1 MCGILGSINFDNKD
15 LFKNSLE
22 LLNHRG
28 PDNKS
33 IYEYKNILFGHTRLS
48 IIDLETQSNQP
59 MEVDNLVIIFNGE
72 IYNYIE
78 IKEELLKLGYKF
90 KTNSDTEVILKSYQE
105 WGQSCVERFNGMWAF
120 SIFDKD
126 KNILFLSRDR
136 LGVKPLYYIHREDK
150 FIFASEIKAL
160 LPFLENKIANKDE
173 LIRYLIYGA
182 QEHKKETMFK
192 DIYRFPSSHN
202 MIYDIKNRKFELN
215 KYFSFFPKDN
225 KTLENEAIN
234 QLKDLIDNSIELRLR
249 SDVKIG
255 MALSGGVDSNII
267 VSNVYTKNPQIE
279 SFSSIYEDNDQINEN
294 TNIDKTVKK
303 LNLNQYYV
311 LSDIDGLIKDI
322 EHIVYMQD
330 EPFDTLGIYAQY
342 RVYDEMKKAQIKV
355 SLDGQGADEI
365 FAGYG
370 TYRAV
375 IMRENF
381 FKISFW
387 MDYLRYYK
395 PFLFQDI
402 KLCVLSFFPTL
413 FEKLYFKKRAKK
425 LFNKKQTFISSK
437 KSSFYDFKNLNK
449 KLLND
454 VSEYLSV
461 LLRYVDR
468 NSMSKSIESRG
479 PFLDYRVVE
488 FALSLSSSLKY
499 KDGFSKYILR
509 KTFESDVDESIIWN
523 KEKKGFPVP
532 QNDWCNNKKFLEKI
546 EKYLKKS
553 IILKELDINIDI
565 DKNDA
570 MYWNIVNVAICEDVH
585 KIKIES
591 KKNVFKSY

>member
-120 SIFDKD
+120 SILDKD

-225 KTLENEAIN
+225 KTLENEAIK

-267 VSNVYTKNPQIE
+267 VSNVHTKNPQIE

-294 TNIDKTVKK
+294 ANIDKTVKK
-303 LNLNQYYV
+303 LNLNQHYV

-342 RVYDEMKKAQIKV
+342 RVYDDMKKAGVKV

-381 FKISFW
+381 FKINFW

-425 LFNKKQTFISSK
+425 LFNKKQIFISSK

-454 VSEYLSV
+454 VLEYLSV

-488 FALSLSSSLKY
+488 FALSLPSSLKY

-509 KTFESDVDESIIWN
+509 KTFENIVDKNIIWN

-532 QNDWCNNKKFLEKI
+532 QNKWCNNVEF
-546 EKYLKKS
+546 LKKVEVYIKNS
-553 IILKELDINIDI
+553 KILEELNINKNIN
-565 DKNDA
+565 KNDA
-570 MYWNIVNVAICEDVH
+570 IYWKIVNIAIWE
-585 KIKIES
+585 KIYKIEI
-591 KKNVFKSY
+591 KDK

>member
-1 MCGILGSINFDNKD
+1 MCGIIGSVNCNNKD
-15 LFKNSLE
+15 LFQSSLQ
-22 LLNHRG
+22 LIDHRG
-28 PDNKS
+28 PDNQS
-33 IYEYKNILFGHTRLS
+33 VFEYENILLGHTRLS
-48 IIDLETQSNQP
+48 IIDLETHSNQP
-59 MEVDNLVIIFNGE
+59 MEMDELVIIFNGE

-78 IKEELLKLGYKF
+78 IKDELLKLGYKF
-90 KTNSDTEVILKSYQE
+90 KTNSDTEVILKSYQQ
-105 WGQSCVERFNGMWAF
+105 WGQSCVNRFNGMWAF
-120 SIFDKD
+120 AILDK
-126 KNILFLSRDR
+126 KEEILFLSRDR
-136 LGVKPLYYIHREDK
+136 LGVKPLYYIFKDGK
-150 FIFASEIKAL
+150 FLFASEIKAL
-160 LPFLENKIANKDE
+160 LPFLENKVANKEE
-173 LIRYLIYGA
+173 LIRYLVYGT

-202 MIYDIKNRKFELN
+202 MTYDTKTNKFEFQ
-215 KYFSFFPKDN
+215 KYFSLLAKDN
-225 KTLENEAIN
+225 EVSETEAKN
-234 QLKDLIDNSIELRLR
+234 QLKDLIDSSINLRLR

-267 VSNVYTKNPQIE
+267 VSNVHTKNPQIE

-294 TNIDKTVKK
+294 NNIDKTVKK
-303 LNLNQYYV
+303 LGLNQHYI

-342 RVYDEMKKAQIKV
+342 KVYDEMKKSGVKV

-370 TYRAV
+370 TYRAIV
-375 IMRENF
+375 MRENF
-381 FKISFW
+381 YNLTFW
-387 MDYLRYYK
+387 KDYLKYYK
-395 PFLFQDI
+395 SFLFQDV
-402 KLCVLSFFPTL
+402 KLCLISLFPSL
-413 FEKLYFKKRAKK
+413 FEKLYFQKRAKK
-425 LFNKKQTFISSK
+425 LFNKKQTFISSG
-437 KSSFYDFKNLNK
+437 KSSFSGFENLNK

-488 FALSLSSSLKY
+488 FALSLPSHLKY

-509 KTFESDVDESIIWN
+509 KTFEGSVDKSIIWN

-532 QNDWCNNKKFLEKI
+532 QNEWCNNHEFLKKI
-546 EKYLKKS
+546 GGYLKSSK
-553 IILKELDINIDI
+553 ILKELGVNLDI
-565 DKNDA
+565 DKSDPIF
-570 MYWNIVNVAICEDVH
+570 WKIVNVAIWEEVY
-585 KIKIES
+585 KIKIGE
-591 KKNVFKSY
+591 K

>member
-120 SIFDKD
+120 SILDKD
-126 KNILFLSRDR
+126 KNIIFLSRDR

-160 LPFLENKIANKDE
+160 LPFLENKIADKDE

-215 KYFSFFPKDN
+215 NYFSFFPKDN
-225 KTLENEAIN
+225 KTLENEAIK

-267 VSNVYTKNPQIE
+267 VSNVHTKNPQIE

-294 TNIDKTVKK
+294 ANIDKTVKK
-303 LNLNQYYV
+303 LNLNQHYV

-381 FKISFW
+381 FKINFW

-425 LFNKKQTFISSK
+425 LFNKKQIFISSK

-454 VSEYLSV
+454 VLEYLSV

-488 FALSLSSSLKY
+488 FALSLPSSLKY

-509 KTFESDVDESIIWN
+509 KTFENIVDKNIIWN

-532 QNDWCNNKKFLEKI
+532 QNKWCNNVEF
-546 EKYLKKS
+546 LKKVEVYIKNS
-553 IILKELDINIDI
+553 KILEELNINKNIN
-565 DKNDA
+565 KNDA
-570 MYWNIVNVAICEDVH
+570 IYWKIVNIAIWE
-585 KIKIES
+585 KIYKIEI
-591 KKNVFKSY
+591 KDK

>member
-120 SIFDKD
+120 SILDKD

-267 VSNVYTKNPQIE
+267 VSNVHTKNPQIE

-294 TNIDKTVKK
+294 ANIDKTVKK
-303 LNLNQYYV
+303 LNLNQHYV

-342 RVYDEMKKAQIKV
+342 RVYDDMKKAGVKV

-381 FKISFW
+381 FKINFW

-425 LFNKKQTFISSK
+425 LFNKKQIFISSK

-454 VSEYLSV
+454 VLEYLSV

-488 FALSLSSSLKY
+488 FALSLPSSLKY

-509 KTFESDVDESIIWN
+509 KTFENIVDKNIIWN

-532 QNDWCNNKKFLEKI
+532 QNKWCNNVEF
-546 EKYLKKS
+546 LKKVEVYIKNS
-553 IILKELDINIDI
+553 KILEELNINKNIN
-565 DKNDA
+565 KNDA
-570 MYWNIVNVAICEDVH
+570 IYWKIVNIAIWE
-585 KIKIES
+585 KIYKIEI
-591 KKNVFKSY
+591 KDK

>member
-1 MCGILGSINFDNKD
+1 MCGIIGSINFDNKE

-120 SIFDKD
+120 SILDKD

-136 LGVKPLYYIHREDK
+136 LGVKPLYYIHKDDK

-160 LPFLENKIANKDE
+160 IPFLEDKIANKDE
-173 LIRYLIYGA
+173 LIRYLVYGV

-192 DIYRFPSSHN
+192 DIYRFPTGTN
-202 MIYDIKNRKFELN
+202 ATFDLNTVDFKLQKYFDFMIDEKNREQIDTQEEL
-215 KYFSFFPKDN
+215 KKL
-225 KTLENEAIN
+225 LE
-234 QLKDLIDNSIELRLR
+234 NSIELRLR

-267 VSNVYTKNPQIE
+267 VSNVHTKNPQIE

-303 LNLNQYYV
+303 LNLNQHYV

-342 RVYDEMKKAQIKV
+342 RVYDDMKKAGVKV

-387 MDYLRYYK
+387 RDYFRYYK
-395 PFLFQDI
+395 SFLFQDI
-402 KLCVLSFFPTL
+402 KLCAISLFPIL

-425 LFNKKQTFISSK
+425 LFNKKQTFISSE
-437 KSSFYDFKNLNK
+437 KSSFSSFENLNK
-449 KLLND
+449 KLQSD
-454 VSEYLSV
+454 ISEYLSV

-488 FALSLSSSLKY
+488 FALSLPSSLKY

-532 QNDWCNNKKFLEKI
+532 QNHWCNNKKFLEKI

-553 IILKELDINIDI
+553 IVLKELDINIDI

-570 MYWNIVNVAICEDVH
+570 MYWKIVNIAIWEEVYN
-585 KIKIES
+585 IEIGENNA
-591 KKNVFKSY
+591 NV

>member
-120 SIFDKD
+120 SILDKD

-303 LNLNQYYV
+303 LNLNQHYV

-342 RVYDEMKKAQIKV
+342 RVYDDMKKAGVKV

-381 FKISFW
+381 FKINFW

-425 LFNKKQTFISSK
+425 LFNKKQIFISSK

-454 VSEYLSV
+454 VLEDLSV

-488 FALSLSSSLKY
+488 FALSLPSSLKY

-509 KTFESDVDESIIWN
+509 KTFENIVDKNIIWN

-532 QNDWCNNKKFLEKI
+532 QNKWCNNVEFLKKVEVYIKNSKILEELNINKNINKIDAIYWKIVNIAIWEKI
-546 EKYLKKS
+546 Y
-553 IILKELDINIDI
+553 
-565 DKNDA
+565 
-570 MYWNIVNVAICEDVH
+570 
-585 KIKIES
+585 KIEL
-591 KKNVFKSY
+591 KDK

>member
-120 SIFDKD
+120 SILDKD

-136 LGVKPLYYIHREDK
+136 LGVKPLYYIHKEYK

-225 KTLENEAIN
+225 KTLENEAIK

-267 VSNVYTKNPQIE
+267 VSNVHTKNPQIE

-294 TNIDKTVKK
+294 ANIDKTVKK
-303 LNLNQYYV
+303 LNLNQHYV

-342 RVYDEMKKAQIKV
+342 RVYDDMKKAGVKV

-381 FKISFW
+381 FKINFW

-425 LFNKKQTFISSK
+425 LFNKKQIFISSK

-454 VSEYLSV
+454 VLEYLSV

-488 FALSLSSSLKY
+488 FALSLPSSLKY

-509 KTFESDVDESIIWN
+509 KTFENIVDKNIIWN

-532 QNDWCNNKKFLEKI
+532 QNKWCNNVEF
-546 EKYLKKS
+546 LKKVEVYIKNS
-553 IILKELDINIDI
+553 KILEELNINKNIN
-565 DKNDA
+565 KNDA
-570 MYWNIVNVAICEDVH
+570 IYWKIVNIAIWE
-585 KIKIES
+585 KIYKIEI
-591 KKNVFKSY
+591 KDK